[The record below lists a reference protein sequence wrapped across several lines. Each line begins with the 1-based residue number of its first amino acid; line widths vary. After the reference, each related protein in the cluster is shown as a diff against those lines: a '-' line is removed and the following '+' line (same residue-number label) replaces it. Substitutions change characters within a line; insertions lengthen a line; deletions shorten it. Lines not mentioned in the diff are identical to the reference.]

1 MSNPVYEEMDTVSLV
16 QDISERQNIIEK
28 YRKTGELDRKDSI
41 TMILKLRGTDREVL
55 LATSAR
61 LALSAIPFEHCSD
74 EQIIAELK
82 MQVEILAGKLQEKNQ
97 NGNRGTII
105 NNNS

>member
-1 MSNPVYEEMDTVSLV
+1 MSNPIHEEMDTVSLI
-16 QDISERQNIIEK
+16 QNISERQNIIEK
-28 YRKTGELDRKDSI
+28 YRKTGDLDRKDAI
-41 TMILKLRGTDREVL
+41 TKILKLRGTDREVL

-97 NGNRGTII
+97 KGNRGTII
-105 NNNS
+105 NNNY

>member
-28 YRKTGELDRKDSI
+28 YRKTGDLDRKDAI
-41 TMILKLRGTDREVL
+41 TKILKLRGTDREVL

-82 MQVEILAGKLQEKNQ
+82 MQAEILAGKLQEKNQ
-97 NGNRGTII
+97 KGNRGTII
-105 NNNS
+105 NNNY

>member
-1 MSNPVYEEMDTVSLV
+1 MDTVSLV

-28 YRKTGELDRKDSI
+28 YRKTGDLDRKDAI
-41 TMILKLRGTDREVL
+41 TKILKLRGTDREVL

-97 NGNRGTII
+97 KGNRGTII
-105 NNNS
+105 NNNY

>member
-28 YRKTGELDRKDSI
+28 YRKTGDLDRKDAI
-41 TMILKLRGTDREVL
+41 TKILKLRGTDREVL

-97 NGNRGTII
+97 KGNRGTII
-105 NNNS
+105 NNNY

>member
-1 MSNPVYEEMDTVSLV
+1 MSNPVYVEMDTVSLV

-28 YRKTGELDRKDSI
+28 YRKTGDLDRKDAI
-41 TMILKLRGTDREVL
+41 TKILKLRGTDREVL

-61 LALSAIPFEHCSD
+61 LALSAIPFEHSSD

-97 NGNRGTII
+97 KGNRGTII
-105 NNNS
+105 NNNY